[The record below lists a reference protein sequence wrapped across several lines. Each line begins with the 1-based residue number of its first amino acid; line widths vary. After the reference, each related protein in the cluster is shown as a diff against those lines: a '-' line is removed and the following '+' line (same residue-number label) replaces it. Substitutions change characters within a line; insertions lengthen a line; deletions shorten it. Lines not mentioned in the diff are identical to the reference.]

1 MSVIRDITRS
11 NLPTR
16 EVAELARISGR
27 RLSACLAKGFS
38 LRVLVGDGVEDPIE
52 LPEDALRMLVEILSL
67 MARGDAVN
75 LVPVHAEMT
84 SQAAADF
91 LSVSRPFLVSLLEA
105 GVIPH
110 HKTGAH
116 RRVYLRDLLLYR
128 TRRDAECEVALN
140 ALAEQ
145 AQGPKL
151 GY

>member
-11 NLPTR
+11 NRPPR
-16 EVAELARISGR
+16 EVAELAHISGR
-27 RLSACLAKGFS
+27 RLNACLAKGAA
-38 LRVLVGDGVEDPIE
+38 LRVLVGDDAEDPIE
-52 LPEDALRMLVEILSL
+52 VPEDALRLLVEILSL
-67 MARGDAVN
+67 MARGEAVN

-91 LSVSRPFLVSLLEA
+91 LSVSRPFLVSLLDA

-128 TRRDAECEVALN
+128 TRRDAECEAALD
-140 ALAEQ
+140 ALAKQ
-145 AQGPKL
+145 AQELKL